1 MRITEVDNIKRILK
15 GSIYV
20 SSGTTAHCFKL
31 KDGRLIKLY
40 RDTYRKRLLFQHND
54 MFELLEY
61 TSNISNDS
69 YIGADE
75 IITSNG
81 EVVAYIM
88 PYIKGRTL
96 GRMNRKNTVKTV
108 LEQYKT
114 LLEDT
119 YKVSEEKYTIKD
131 MHDRNIIYSP
141 VDGFKVIDLDGG
153 KKSRLDNMDILKVS
167 NARTIKETVLKGILG
182 VPYKYNMEFI
192 PYELRRLFENDSDNI
207 DSILNYICEYIK
219 EDNPSVSNLKRNQNK
234 LLSKSLREE
243 LYYY

>member
-1 MRITEVDNIKRILK
+1 
-15 GSIYV
+15 
-20 SSGTTAHCFKL
+20 
-31 KDGRLIKLY
+31 
-40 RDTYRKRLLFQHND
+40 
-54 MFELLEY
+54 
-61 TSNISNDS
+61 
-69 YIGADE
+69 
-75 IITSNG
+75 
-81 EVVAYIM
+81 
-88 PYIKGRTL
+88 
-96 GRMNRKNTVKTV
+96 MNRRNTVKTV